1 MQSLL
6 KLSSHQNLNYSVL
19 ISPYISSHKSEMCSK
34 IIIVVR
40 LLKIE
45 YLDHIEQFIYNEVV
59 YTENLREWGV
69 GLVMFIFLRAN
80 ESD

>member
-6 KLSSHQNLNYSVL
+6 KLSSHQTLNYSVL
-19 ISPYISSHKSEMCSK
+19 ISPYISSHKPEMCSK

-59 YTENLREWGV
+59 YTENLRE
-69 GLVMFIFLRAN
+69 
-80 ESD
+80 